1 MQRKFQHTFTK
12 SKMNKDLDARLLG
25 PTEYRDGQNIAVS
38 RSEADDVG
46 ALENILGNAL
56 FNQLTSDT
64 SGNTTTVYLLQFIGW
79 FINENTNKVYIFATD
94 FQDSSS
100 DQISLFASPNS
111 SHKIIVA
118 DLTSNTISTIVSGR
132 FLNFSYNSPILDTT
146 MIESQ
151 LFWTDNR
158 NQPRVINVETAESDP
173 NYYFHEDHIS
183 LAKYYPHK
191 PMQLFEEYSQSAMFT
206 TISAQRTEGYVD
218 FDALYPYFLF
228 VKDSMSASMLA
239 ALENN
244 IGLQGYV
251 KGNDNNTWEFKVA
264 YVQTFTS
271 YPDPFTNGNA
281 LAVFID
287 RDLSAQITTQTDPDG
302 AALNYL
308 VYFVDQT
315 SKDVASPWLREDQV
329 KLKLDTIT
337 ASASGYFY
345 TNGATGNNDYAQ
357 ALYKFGTRSPYNY
370 LEDIVGGGNWS
381 SFQIPNH
388 FPKNTG
394 TAAIGFPRITHP
406 SLDPNKY
413 YVITDVGD
421 PSAANKSFTVQLLS
435 GFVGGT
441 LTNVNANTIFSAGDI
456 ATIHWPNKYYDYNFP
471 GDQKFL
477 EDKFVRF
484 SYRFRYD
491 DGQYSV
497 IAPFTQEVFIPK
509 QKGYFLKEVNKQ
521 KSTGTDD
528 NNYVPQEYTG
538 GLNTIVDF
546 MENEVTEVKLKIP
559 CEYAVN
565 TLSTNLKVKEVDI
578 LYKESMGQSIK
589 VAETINID
597 DTSITSN
604 TTNFLDYV
612 YQSKQPIKTLR
623 TSETTRVYDNV
634 PVRAKTLSSSGN
646 RILLGNFFDR
656 HTSPESLAYYVSA
669 GRKLTPGSTSQTP
682 NLLTPPGFTN
692 SISPNLPGKFS
703 NVSYP
708 NHTLKQN
715 RTYQVGLILQDRYG
729 RSSDVI
735 LSKFTDTNFTLQ
747 TGTFADNPQTF
758 FGSTLYH
765 GYLDSVMEPLTAS
778 PASKNVVNS
787 GIVNWPGDSLKVLFT
802 EQIPQT
808 INYASGY
815 PGLYEDPL
823 TSTILSTIATDYT
836 YIEIPAGGAND
847 SIAPGDTVTY
857 TVGGVKKQAV
867 IQWAIVPYPFS
878 PRNRYGIVDSNGN
891 TLAGSDAPGPPG
903 LPLDFVR
910 AGNATGWYSYKVVVK
925 QLEQDYY
932 NVYLPSLLNGTPV
945 IKPFDLT
952 CTFTNGSNI
961 ASVDAVTGIEY
972 LTFPLLE
979 GMKVV
984 TPGGKTYYINN
995 VLNYVQFELSSNA
1008 TATETSVDATFSTES
1023 STGVLNT
1030 TTLLTDNANKVP
1042 PALNE
1047 TTPVQQQ
1054 YSTSDVELIP
1064 RVAELSS
1071 SFVIDRPYYATAA
1084 TASGPV
1090 FPGLETMKVQSIGNF
1105 ENIFKRGSYNGLYNA
1120 DTDPPTAI
1128 IQNKFNLG
1136 ADPQIAKPSSEAE
1149 TLPAIYETN
1158 PTISNIEI
1166 YYETSTSGTVK
1177 ELNSLIRDNLTVP
1190 TQFVTAAVGGTGT
1203 SPLGTVSF
1211 NESLKYSAA
1220 ATIVEFQL
1228 VDQNGVLIT
1237 YANAIDF
1244 NVSTAVY
1251 QNGTT
1256 ITDAPFTVTQK
1267 GSDNIYLLKPTAT
1280 NPMFSSGDAG
1290 LDNVNFNITF
1300 NFLQFGILP
1309 VPYTI
1314 NVQTFVLNTAPEFKT
1329 SRVNAA
1335 GTVYYVNN
1343 GSGTGAPVAPGPTSW
1358 GNADGSNST
1367 KSKATNGSDTVTPGS
1382 NVNSDKLI
1390 TWQLFVKSEEMF
1402 GTTEFVLASS
1412 VEGLSLS
1419 LIVEGDECTLN
1430 VGKYSQEYTIGN
1442 MNVEIRATDQNGNG
1456 LTTVISQFDLR
1467 LLE

>member
-12 SKMNKDLDARLLG
+12 SKMNKDLDARLLDN
-25 PTEYRDGQNIAVS
+25 TEYRDAQNVAVS

-46 ALENILGNAL
+46 ALENILGNLL

-64 SGNTTTVYLLQFIGW
+64 SGTTNSVYLLQFIGW

-94 FQDSSS
+94 FQDSSA

-118 DLTSNTISTIVSGR
+118 DLTANTITTIVSGR
-132 FLNFSYNSPILDTT
+132 FLNFSYNSPILDTV
-146 MIESQ
+146 MIENQ

-173 NYYFHEDHIS
+173 AYYFHEDHIS

-191 PMQLFEEYSQSAMFT
+191 PMQLFEEYSQAALFT
-206 TISAQRTEGYVD
+206 TTSAGRTQGYID
-218 FDALYPYFLF
+218 FDSLYPYFLF
-228 VKDSMSASMLA
+228 AKDSMTASMLA
-239 ALENN
+239 ALEDN
-244 IGLQGYV
+244 IGLQGYI

-264 YVQTFTS
+264 YVQSLTG
-271 YPDPFTNGNA
+271 YPTDPFTSGNA

-287 RDLSAQITTQTDPDG
+287 RDISAQVTAKTGDLSGQS
-302 AALNYL
+302 LNYT

-329 KLKLDTIT
+329 KLTVE
-337 ASASGYFY
+337 AV
-345 TNGATGNNDYAQ
+345 GATVSYTDSAADQYDYAQ

-370 LEDIVGGGNWS
+370 LEDTVGGGAWS
-381 SFQIPNH
+381 AFQIPDH
-388 FPKNTG
+388 FPKNTS

-406 SLDPNKY
+406 NLDPNKY
-413 YVITDVGD
+413 YCIIAVGNPAD
-421 PSAANKSFTVQLLS
+421 AAKTFTIQQLTS
-435 GFVGGT
+435 FVGGS
-441 LTNVNANTIFSAGDI
+441 LTSITASDILSVGDI
-456 ATIHWPNKYYDYNFP
+456 VTVHWPNKFYNYNFP

-509 QKGYFLKEVNKQ
+509 QKGYFLKDVNRQ
-521 KSTGTDD
+521 KSTGSAV
-528 NNYVPQEYTG
+528 NNYVPQENVAGET
-538 GLNTIVDF
+538 TIVDF
-546 MENEVTEVKLKIP
+546 MENEVTEVNLRIP
-559 CEYAVN
+559 CEYEIN
-565 TLSTNLKVKEVDI
+565 TLANNLKVREIDI
-578 LYKESMGQSIK
+578 LYKESMGLSIK
-589 VAETINID
+589 VAETIDID
-597 DTSITSN
+597 DTSVTSN

-623 TSETTRVYDNV
+623 EAETTRVYDNA
-634 PVRAKTLSSSGN
+634 PVRAKTLTSSGN
-646 RILLGNFFDR
+646 RVILGNFFDR
-656 HTSPESLAYYVSA
+656 HTSPEGLAYYVSA
-669 GRKLTPGSTSQTP
+669 GRKLTPGSTSQNQSNT
-682 NLLTPPGFTN
+682 
-692 SISPNLPGKFS
+692 ISTNLPGKFS

-708 NHTLKQN
+708 NHSLKQG

-747 TGTFADNPQTF
+747 SGTFADDPQTF

-765 GYLDSVMEPLTAS
+765 GYLDSVTTPLTAS

-802 EQIPQT
+802 EQVPRT

-823 TSTILSTIATDYT
+823 TTTSIITSDTTNK
-836 YIEIPAGGAND
+836 YIEIATGGAND
-847 SIAPGDTVTY
+847 SIQPGDIIKWTAS
-857 TVGGVKKQAV
+857 GVDYEV
-867 IQWAIVPYPFS
+867 VVQWGIAPYPFS
-878 PRNRYGIVDSNGN
+878 TNNRYGIVTQNGEDP
-891 TLAGSDAPGPPG
+891 AVYPAVAQSVE
-903 LPLDFVR
+903 FIS
-910 AGNATGWYSYKVVVK
+910 AGNAMGWYSYKVVVK

-952 CTFTNGSNI
+952 CTFTSGSSV
-961 ASVDAVTGIEY
+961 ASVDAIGTIEY

-984 TPGGKTYYINN
+984 TAGGNTYFINN
-995 VLNYVQFELSSNA
+995 ILNYKEFELTGNA
-1008 TATETSVDATFSTES
+1008 TATESSVEATFSTES
-1023 STGVLNT
+1023 SIGVLNT

-1064 RVAELSS
+1064 KLGLLNNFTADS
-1071 SFVIDRPYYATAA
+1071 PYFAVNT

-1090 FPGLETMKVQSIGNF
+1090 FPGLQTLKVQSIGNF
-1105 ENIFKRGSYNGLYNA
+1105 ENLFKRGSYNGLYNA

-1136 ADPQIAKPSSEAE
+1136 KDPQTAKPSSEVE
-1149 TLPAIYETN
+1149 FLPAIYETT
-1158 PTISNIEI
+1158 PTESNIEI

-1177 ELNSLIRDNLTVP
+1177 ELNTLIRDNLTVP
-1190 TQFVTAAVGGTGT
+1190 TQFVTALVGGTGT
-1203 SPLGTVSF
+1203 SPLGTITF
-1211 NESLKYSAA
+1211 AESTQYSAA
-1220 ATIVEFQL
+1220 GTIVEFQL
-1228 VDQNGVLIT
+1228 VDQNGSLIS
-1237 YANAIDF
+1237 YANATDLA
-1244 NVSTAVY
+1244 VSTAVY

-1256 ITDAPFTVTQK
+1256 ITTAPFTVSEK
-1267 GSDNIYLLKPTAT
+1267 GSDDIYLLKPTST
-1280 NPMFSSGDAG
+1280 NPMYSSGDAG
-1290 LDNVNFNITF
+1290 IDNVNFNITF
-1300 NFLQFGILP
+1300 NFLQFSILP
-1309 VPYTI
+1309 VPYSI
-1314 NVQTFVLNTAPEFKT
+1314 NVVTQVTNVAPVFNT

-1335 GTVYYVNN
+1335 GTVYYVTQ
-1343 GSGTGAPVAPGPTSW
+1343 GLGTGAPVAPGPTNW

-1367 KSKATNGSDTVTPGS
+1367 LSKATNGSNSS
-1382 NVNSDKLI
+1382 NSNSGTGI
-1390 TWQLFVKSEEMF
+1390 SWQLFVKSEDMF
-1402 GTTEFVLASS
+1402 GSSSFILASS
-1412 VEGLSLS
+1412 VEGLALS
-1419 LIVEGDECTLN
+1419 LIVANDECTLSI
-1430 VGKYSQEYTIGN
+1430 GKYSLEYTTGN
-1442 MNVEIRATDQNGNG
+1442 INVEIRATDQNGNG

-1467 LLE
+1467 LTES

>member
-25 PTEYRDGQNIAVS
+25 PDEYRDGQNIAVS

-46 ALENILGNAL
+46 ALENILGNLL

-64 SGNTTTVYLLQFIGW
+64 SGSTNSVYLLQFIGW

-94 FQDSSS
+94 FQDSSA

-118 DLTSNTISTIVSGR
+118 DLTANTIATIVSGR
-132 FLNFSYNSPILDTT
+132 FLNFSYNSPILDTV

-191 PMQLFEEYSQSAMFT
+191 PMQLFEEYSQAALYTTTSAGRT
-206 TISAQRTEGYVD
+206 QGTID
-218 FDALYPYFLF
+218 FDSLYGYFLF
-228 VKDSMSASMLA
+228 AKDDMSTSMLA
-239 ALENN
+239 ALEDN

-251 KGNDNNTWEFKVA
+251 RGNDNNTWEFKVA
-264 YVQTFTS
+264 YVQTLTG
-271 YPDPFTNGNA
+271 YPTDPFTSGNA

-287 RDLSAQITTQTDPDG
+287 RDISAQVTAKTGNLSGQS
-302 AALNYL
+302 LNYT

-329 KLKLDTIT
+329 KLKLDSVS
-337 ASASGYFY
+337 ASASGYVY
-345 TNGATGNNDYAQ
+345 TSGASGNYDYAQ

-370 LEDIVGGGNWS
+370 LEDTVGGGDWS
-381 SFQIPNH
+381 AFQIPNH
-388 FPKNTG
+388 FPKNTS

-406 SLDPNKY
+406 GLDPNKY

-421 PSAANKSFTVQLLS
+421 PSAAAKSFTVQLLS

-441 LTNVNANTIFSAGDI
+441 LTNVNANTIFTAGDI
-456 ATIHWPNKYYDYNFP
+456 VTIHWPNKYYNYNFP

-509 QKGYFLKEVNKQ
+509 QKGYFLKEVNRQ
-521 KSTGTDD
+521 KSTGSDD

-546 MENEVTEVKLKIP
+546 MENEVTEVKLRIP
-559 CEYAVN
+559 CEYAIN
-565 TLSTNLKVKEVDI
+565 TLANNLKVREIDI
-578 LYKESMGQSIK
+578 LYKESMGLSIK
-589 VAETINID
+589 VAETIDID

-623 TSETTRVYDNV
+623 EAETTRVYDNA

-656 HTSPESLAYYVSA
+656 PTSPESLAYYVSA
-669 GRKLTPGSTSQTP
+669 GRKLTPGTTSQ
-682 NLLTPPGFTN
+682 NTN
-692 SISPNLPGKFS
+692 NNISASLPGKFS

-708 NHTLKQN
+708 NHTLKQG

-747 TGTFADNPQTF
+747 SGTFADDPQTF

-765 GYLDSVMEPLTAS
+765 GYFESVTEPLTAN
-778 PASKNVVNS
+778 PASKKVVNS

-802 EQIPQT
+802 EQVPRT

-823 TSTILSTIATDYT
+823 TTTTLSTISGDYT
-836 YIEIPAGGAND
+836 YIEIPTGGAND
-847 SIAPGDTVTY
+847 SIQPGDILTY
-857 TVGGVKKQAV
+857 TLSGVKKEAV
-867 IQWAIVPYPFS
+867 VQWGIAPYPFTTK
-878 PRNRYGIVDSNGN
+878 NRYGIVDSSGN

-903 LPLDFVR
+903 LSLEFIR
-910 AGNATGWYSYKVVVK
+910 AGNALGWYSYKVVVK

-952 CTFTNGSNI
+952 CTFTNGSSV
-961 ASVDAVTGIEY
+961 ASVDAIGTIEY

-984 TPGGKTYYINN
+984 TAGGNTYYINN
-995 VLNYVQFELSSNA
+995 ILNYKEFELTSNA
-1008 TATETSVDATFSTES
+1008 VASEASVEATFSTES

-1064 RVAELSS
+1064 RVAELNT
-1071 SFVIDRPYYATAA
+1071 SFTIDRPYYASAT

-1090 FPGLETMKVQSIGNF
+1090 FPGLQTLKVQSIGNF

-1128 IQNKFNLG
+1128 IQNIFNLG
-1136 ADPQIAKPSSEAE
+1136 ADPQTAKPSSEAE

-1177 ELNSLIRDNLTVP
+1177 ELNTLIRDNLTVP
-1190 TQFVTAAVGGTGT
+1190 TQFVTALVGGTGT
-1203 SPLGTVSF
+1203 SPLGTVTF
-1211 NESLKYSAA
+1211 DESTQYSAA
-1220 ATIVEFQL
+1220 GTIVEFQL
-1228 VDQNGVLIT
+1228 VDQNGTLIS
-1237 YANAIDF
+1237 YANATDLA
-1244 NVSTAVY
+1244 VSTAVY

-1256 ITDAPFTVTQK
+1256 ITPAPFTVTEK
-1267 GSDNIYLLKPTAT
+1267 GSDDIYLLKPTST
-1280 NPMFSSGDAG
+1280 NPMYSSGDAG
-1290 LDNVNFNITF
+1290 LDSVNFNITF
-1300 NFLQFGILP
+1300 NFLQFSILP
-1309 VPYTI
+1309 VPYSI
-1314 NVQTFVLNTAPEFKT
+1314 NVVTQVNNIAPVFNT

-1335 GTVYYVNN
+1335 GTVYYVNS
-1343 GSGTGAPVAPGPTSW
+1343 GQGTGAPVAPGPTNW

-1367 KSKATNGSDTVTPGS
+1367 LSKATNGSHTS
-1382 NVNSDKLI
+1382 NPRSI
-1390 TWQLFVKSEEMF
+1390 TGISWQLFVKSEDMF
-1402 GTTEFVLASS
+1402 GSGDFVLASS
-1412 VEGLSLS
+1412 VEGLALS

-1430 VGKYSQEYTIGN
+1430 VGKYSEEYTTGN

-1467 LLE
+1467 LTET